1 MQNSEGSRPAATSRP
16 TRPVRA
22 SGASA
27 GDAVLAVTELRV
39 RYRGSTRDAVAGI
52 GFTVAAGEVFGLLGP
67 NGAGKSTTQRVL
79 TGQERDFTGSVSVLG
94 QPVSSWGRRLYERI
108 GVGFEL
114 PAYFPKLTVLENLAA
129 FAALYRH
136 PAPNGC
142 HRSARDAGP
151 MPPAEALDAV
161 GLGDAADR
169 RAATLSKG
177 MKMRLNLARA
187 LLHRPDVLFLDEP
200 TSGLDPAN
208 AAAVR
213 AVIGAQAAEGRTVF
227 LTTHDMP
234 AVEQLCT
241 RVAFMRAGRIVA
253 IDTPR
258 NLRLAYG
265 RPSVVAE
272 SLVDGLLR
280 RDEFPATDDPGLLA
294 LLATG
299 QVQTVHTR
307 EAALSDV
314 FIAVTTAAAA

>member
-1 MQNSEGSRPAATSRP
+1 MQNS
-16 TRPVRA
+16 
-22 SGASA
+22 
-27 GDAVLAVTELRV
+27 VLTVADLRV
-39 RYRGSTRDAVAGI
+39 RYAGSPRDAVAGI

-79 TGQERDFTGSVSVLG
+79 TGQHRSFAGTVTVLG
-94 QPVSSWGRRLYERI
+94 KPVGSWGRRLYERI

-114 PAYFPKLTVLENLAA
+114 PAYFPKLTVRENLAA
-129 FAALYRH
+129 FAALYRRTS
-136 PAPNGC
+136 PVG
-142 HRSARDAGP
+142 DAHDAHDAAGLGDAADRGAAALVRRASP
-151 MPPAEALDAV
+151 VDEVLDAV

-169 RAATLSKG
+169 RAAALSKG

-187 LLHRPDVLFLDEP
+187 LLHRPEVLFLDEP

-213 AVIGAQAAEGRTVF
+213 SIIQAQAAAGRTVF

-234 AVEQLCT
+234 AVEELCT

-265 RPSVVAE
+265 RPTVVAE
-272 SLVDGLLR
+272 SLADGALR
-280 RDEFPATDDPGLLA
+280 RKEFPTTDDPELLA

-299 QVQTVHTR
+299 RVQTVHTR

-314 FIAVTTAAAA
+314 FIAVTAAAA

>member
-1 MQNSEGSRPAATSRP
+1 MQNP
-16 TRPVRA
+16 
-22 SGASA
+22 
-27 GDAVLAVTELRV
+27 VLAITDLRV
-39 RYRGSTRDAVAGI
+39 RYPGSPQEAVAGI

-79 TGQERDFTGSVSVLG
+79 TGQHRDFGGTVSVLG
-94 QPVSSWGRRLYERI
+94 EPVSSWGRRLYERI

-114 PAYFPKLTVLENLAA
+114 PAYFPKLTVRENLAA
-129 FAALYRH
+129 FAALYR
-136 PAPNGC
+136 
-142 HRSARDAGP
+142 RP
-151 MPPAEALDAV
+151 MSPLEALDTV

-213 AVIGAQAAEGRTVF
+213 AVIRAQAAEGWTVF

-234 AVEQLCT
+234 AVEELCT
-241 RVAFMRAGRIVA
+241 RVAFMRAGQIVA

-272 SLVDGLLR
+272 SLVNGVLQR
-280 RDEFPATDDPGLLA
+280 KEFPATDDPGLLA

-299 QVQTVHTR
+299 RVQTVHTR

-314 FIAVTTAAAA
+314 FIAVTA

>member
-1 MQNSEGSRPAATSRP
+1 MQNS
-16 TRPVRA
+16 
-22 SGASA
+22 
-27 GDAVLAVTELRV
+27 VLTVADLRV
-39 RYRGSTRDAVAGI
+39 RYAGSPRDAVAGI

-79 TGQERDFTGSVSVLG
+79 TGQHRSFAGTVTVLG
-94 QPVSSWGRRLYERI
+94 KPVGSWGRRLYERI

-114 PAYFPKLTVLENLAA
+114 PAYFPKLTVRENLAA
-129 FAALYRH
+129 FAALYRRTS
-136 PAPNGC
+136 PVG
-142 HRSARDAGP
+142 DAHDAAGLGD
-151 MPPAEALDAV
+151 AADRGAAALVRRASRVDEVLDAV

-169 RAATLSKG
+169 RAAALSKG

-187 LLHRPDVLFLDEP
+187 LLHRPEVLFLDEP

-213 AVIGAQAAEGRTVF
+213 SIIQAQAAAGRTVF

-234 AVEQLCT
+234 AVEELCT

-265 RPSVVAE
+265 RPTVVAE
-272 SLVDGLLR
+272 SLVDGALR
-280 RDEFPATDDPGLLA
+280 RKEFPTTDDPGLLA

-299 QVQTVHTR
+299 RVQTVHTR

-314 FIAVTTAAAA
+314 FIAVTAAAA

>member
-1 MQNSEGSRPAATSRP
+1 MSPE
-16 TRPVRA
+16 
-22 SGASA
+22 
-27 GDAVLAVTELRV
+27 
-39 RYRGSTRDAVAGI
+39 
-52 GFTVAAGEVFGLLGP
+52 
-67 NGAGKSTTQRVL
+67 
-79 TGQERDFTGSVSVLG
+79 
-94 QPVSSWGRRLYERI
+94 
-108 GVGFEL
+108 
-114 PAYFPKLTVLENLAA
+114 
-129 FAALYRH
+129 
-136 PAPNGC
+136 
-142 HRSARDAGP
+142 
-151 MPPAEALDAV
+151 EALDLV
-161 GLGDAADR
+161 GLGEAADR

-200 TSGLDPAN
+200 TSGLDPTN

-213 AVIGAQAAEGRTVF
+213 AVIRAQAAEGRTVF

-234 AVEQLCT
+234 AVEELCT

-272 SLVDGLLR
+272 SLVDGALQR
-280 RDEFPATDDPGLLA
+280 KEFPTTDDPELLA

-299 QVQTVHTR
+299 RVQTVHTR

-314 FIAVTTAAAA
+314 FITVTAAAA